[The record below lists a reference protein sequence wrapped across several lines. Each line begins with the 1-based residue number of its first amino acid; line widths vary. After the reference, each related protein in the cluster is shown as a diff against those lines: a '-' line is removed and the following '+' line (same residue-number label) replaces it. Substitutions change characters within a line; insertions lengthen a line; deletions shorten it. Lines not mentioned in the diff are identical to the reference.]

1 MEAQLFSVKLLS
13 IELFLLLFMV
23 CIVNNICSGVAV
35 VGGTTG
41 QSVVVGVG
49 SGGGSSSSIGQ
60 NGPAGK

>member
-35 VGGTTG
+35 VGGSTG
-41 QSVVVGVG
+41 QSVVVGN
-49 SGGGSSSSIGQ
+49 GGGGGGIGQ